1 MKIGMRKFAAMVLVE
16 LLLWVLAVWA
26 PDVTEPVRLAA
37 INAMWL
43 VVGLYI
49 GGNVGEHWAARK
61 AGGQ

>member
-1 MKIGMRKFAAMVLVE
+1 VKIGMRKFAAMVLVE

-26 PDVTEPVRLAA
+26 PAVTEPVRLAA

-49 GGNVGEHWAARK
+49 GGNVGEHWAVRK
-61 AGGQ
+61 APQ